1 MVLRP
6 EGAEVLR
13 DRLPAAGGGR
23 LGPVL
28 RGQRHGHLPGVGE
41 RDHPGRDRRG
51 PVTAV
56 RQRDGRAAAR
66 SGRQHHRLLRG
77 RGAAAAVRRVGDRR
91 APARAGHRDA
101 AGGGRVH
108 GQRLRADAPPGLR
121 HAARDARRRG
131 PHAARVRPVK
141 VTLLGPQR
149 RPTVD
154 AVAASRYPEG
164 PIATITAGWQDRES
178 DDGELGKLLGGRDVN
193 LGLYHRWLDVT
204 ERDPLFAAGER
215 RLAEL
220 LDELAGGYLLRLGH
234 ALEAVYAIQLG
245 GGAAVVVTGG
255 HVGVLA
261 DVLHLFNVAAALRSP
276 VIAWSAGAMALTERI
291 VLFGDRSA
299 HGPGHPEIYGAGLSV
314 LRGVVPLPHARA
326 RLLLDDAAR
335 MSVFARRFAPARCVL
350 LEHGTRIDADGD
362 GGWPPGSRV
371 LGR

>member
-1 MVLRP
+1 
-6 EGAEVLR
+6 
-13 DRLPAAGGGR
+13 
-23 LGPVL
+23 
-28 RGQRHGHLPGVGE
+28 
-41 RDHPGRDRRG
+41 
-51 PVTAV
+51 V
-56 RQRDGRAAAR
+56 R
-66 SGRQHHRLLRG
+66 
-77 RGAAAAVRRVGDRR
+77 
-91 APARAGHRDA
+91 
-101 AGGGRVH
+101 
-108 GQRLRADAPPGLR
+108 
-121 HAARDARRRG
+121 
-131 PHAARVRPVK
+131 

-154 AVAASRYPEG
+154 AVAASLYPEG

-178 DDGELGKLLGGRDVN
+178 DDGELGKLLGGRGVN
-193 LGLYHRWLDVT
+193 LGLYRRWLDVT

-234 ALEAVYAIQLG
+234 ALEAVYAIQRGGGNDRLRADVLAEAIEAVRELDAAHLRRAGAVRGEFYAGLPPHERPVIAEHRAEVAALLG
-245 GGAAVVVTGG
+245 GAAAVVVTGG

-291 VLFGDRSA
+291 VLFHDRSA

-326 RLLLDDAAR
+326 RLLLDDAPR

-350 LEHGTRIDADGD
+350 LEHGTRIDADSD
-362 GGWPPGSRV
+362 GGWPAGGRV
-371 LGR
+371 LRPDGHVTTGEAA